1 MAAAETPTMMMDR
14 LSDAVWQMLAE
25 QSPRAIHID
34 DVADA
39 AGVAPAAARAVAGS
53 IMALILHKLQ
63 RLDRQAVLETLAD
76 IEDAGDV
83 SVRDKIIE
91 ALTHRFEIYAPYRRQ
106 VAQLDTAARRDPALG
121 LRLIDSLVQA
131 MRMLLRMA
139 GDDLAGWQGE
149 ARVRGV
155 AGVAMVVAR
164 IWQDDDTPDLATTM
178 KEIDRRLATAE
189 EWGRTLRVLGGG
201 ASQDSGGDDD
211 TGSYDEPLDQAPGG
225 RYQ

>member
-83 SVRDKIIE
+83 LVRDRIIE
-91 ALTHRFEIYAPYRRQ
+91 ALMHRFETYAPYRRQ
-106 VAQLDTAARRDPALG
+106 IAQLDAAARRDPALG

-131 MRMLLRMA
+131 TRMLLRMA

-164 IWQDDDTPDLATTM
+164 TWQQDDTPDMATTM

-189 EWGRTLRVLGGG
+189 EWGRTLRVLRGG
-201 ASQDSGGDDD
+201 ASQDNDVENDI
-211 TGSYDEPLDQAPGG
+211 GSDDEPLDQAPGG